1 MPQANTW
8 QDPSPDIIDD
18 ANDEIEDNTC
28 PDITDDDGDDECE
41 DYFASFADTDK
52 IWQLEFI
59 KVSEAINII
68 RENLGTVELIAAQLV
83 GSYKLTTFNQHWLEM
98 RFMTNKLNKHNVIL
112 QFFNKHDKS

>member
-52 IWQLEFI
+52 I
-59 KVSEAINII
+59 
-68 RENLGTVELIAAQLV
+68 
-83 GSYKLTTFNQHWLEM
+83 
-98 RFMTNKLNKHNVIL
+98 
-112 QFFNKHDKS
+112 

>member
-1 MPQANTW
+1 MLFQTDIWYVIRRILLQANTW

-52 IWQLEFI
+52 I
-59 KVSEAINII
+59 
-68 RENLGTVELIAAQLV
+68 
-83 GSYKLTTFNQHWLEM
+83 
-98 RFMTNKLNKHNVIL
+98 
-112 QFFNKHDKS
+112 